1 MKSTNEIRP
10 PYGQEGYTG
19 PLRPVDPLMVEN
31 GDVTSLC
38 NESYGFK
45 KFSIRTN
52 CKTCNRRVTT
62 NVDKKLRTQGWAW
75 VICSCLAFVG
85 GVSFLGLL
93 VLCVDTFWKFNHY
106 CPRCSNKL
114 ATYSPKPSCR
124 ITTLIIVTGFA
135 VIAFDVFI
143 GLYLFHTISSDLD
156 KIKI

>member
-106 CPRCSNKL
+106 CPRCSKKL
-114 ATYSPKPSCR
+114 AEYRPKCR
-124 ITTLIIVTGFA
+124 CRTKFLLIMWSIIIV
-135 VIAFDVFI
+135 
-143 GLYLFHTISSDLD
+143 GLQCIILFGYLLPLWLSDSHH
-156 KIKI
+156 